1 MLSGGKS
8 CENLEQRQRMSTI
21 EVGMPLKSKECGHD
35 QGSDDERR
43 GVVGPRVSGIG
54 AARRRLFRLPMKVSV
69 TFIASTAVVIILE
82 LVFVGRRIW
91 LLLKSVSR
99 LMEADYPLIVISFFR
114 SSRTIVS
121 EGKVSTFTFW
131 RRGTY

>member
-1 MLSGGKS
+1 
-8 CENLEQRQRMSTI
+8 MSTI

-43 GVVGPRVSGIG
+43 GVVGPRFQKTNLNKYTSSRVSGIG